1 MMNLAATEWNGVTI
15 LPFEGR
21 LDGNNATA
29 AEQAFLQ
36 LLSEGKQSFIFDFSS
51 LQYISSAG
59 LRVVLVAAK
68 KLRASK
74 GKMVCACLGEQ
85 VYDVFEMSGFTTILE
100 IAATREEA
108 LEKIEAGA

>member
-1 MMNLAATEWNGVTI
+1 MNLEAHEWKGVTVFP
-15 LPFEGR
+15 LEGR
-21 LDGNNATA
+21 LDGNNATT

-36 LLSEGKQSFIFDFSS
+36 LLAEGKQQFIFDFSE

-74 GKMVCACLGEQ
+74 GRMVCACLGEQ
-85 VYDVFEMSGFTTILE
+85 VYDVFEMSGFTNILE
-100 IAATREEA
+100 MAATKEEA
-108 LEKIEAGA
+108 LEKLGAAH

>member
-1 MMNLAATEWNGVTI
+1 MTIDVQDINGITV
-15 LPFEGR
+15 LPLEGR
-21 LDGNNATA
+21 LDGNNAGI
-29 AEQAFLQ
+29 AEQAFMTQ
-36 LLSEGKQSFIFDFSS
+36 FNAGKQQFIFDFSN

-74 GKMVCACLGEQ
+74 GKMICACLSEQ
-85 VYDVFEMSGFTTILE
+85 VLDVFEMSGFTAIIE

-108 LEKIEAGA
+108 IKQLQAGV